1 MKVTNSKNQSRR
13 DFIKKSSVG
22 IGGILLAPTI
32 LPSSVKWRGA
42 NDRVQIGHIGVGDRG
57 TDELKSYFL
66 PLEGSRSVATCDVH
80 LDRREKSAEL
90 IRSYYRE
97 KGMKAPDCT
106 PYLDFEEVLMRDDID
121 AVHITTPDH
130 WHVVA
135 AIKAA
140 RAGKHIMLAK
150 PLGLSYP
157 NYMLLQQE
165 LKKHDVRFHYGT
177 QQRTMRHMQLGIDLI
192 RGGKIGEI
200 ERVDVWAPGK
210 NPVNSP
216 ICNEVPVPDGFDFD
230 RWTGPAPLNTYC
242 PDRVTN
248 NSSWF
253 QYDYSIGFLAGWGAH
268 PLDILV
274 WGIKEKVEGK
284 YSTKGTGTFWS
295 EGGMYNNIY
304 SWDVR
309 YSYKSGVDVQFLS
322 TDRAEKEMLNHR
334 TRKEG
339 NGTTF
344 YGSKG
349 WISLSRSSAESNIPE
364 LNKKLNNFAKEGEG
378 WILSEEN
385 TMGQMFLDV
394 VGGNIDET
402 CPLDEAI
409 ISDTISHMGDIAIR
423 SQREVTWDPVKGE
436 VIGDEAANNLY
447 TRKMRKPYNP

>member
-13 DFIKKSSVG
+13 DFIKKSSLG
-22 IGGILLAPTI
+22 IGGIIIAPTI

-42 NDRVQIGHIGVGDRG
+42 NDRLQIGHIGVGSRG
-57 TDELKSYFL
+57 TNELKNYFL
-66 PLEGSRSVATCDVH
+66 PLEGSRSVAICDVYRS
-80 LDRREKSAEL
+80 RREKGAEL
-90 IRSYYRE
+90 IQSYYRE
-97 KGMKAPDCT
+97 KGMKAPECT

-130 WHVVA
+130 WHVLA

-157 NYMLLQQE
+157 NYLILQKE
-165 LKKHDVRFHYGT
+165 LMKNDVRFHYAT
-177 QQRTMRHMQLGIDLI
+177 QQRSMRHMQLGIDLI
-192 RGGKIGEI
+192 RDGKIGEI

-210 NPVNSP
+210 NPVDSP
-216 ICNEVPVPDGFDFD
+216 ICNEVPVPEDFDFD

-253 QYDYSIGFLAGWGAH
+253 QYDYSIGFLGGWGAH

-274 WGIKEKVEGK
+274 WGMKDKVDGE

-309 YSYKSGVDVQFLS
+309 YSYQSGVDVHFMS

-334 TRKEG
+334 KSKEG

-344 YGSKG
+344 YGTKG

-364 LNKKLNNFAKEGEG
+364 LNNKLNDFPKNENGS
-378 WILSEEN
+378 IRSEEN

-394 VGGNIDET
+394 ARGKIDET

-423 SQREVTWDPVKGE
+423 SQRDVTWDPVKGE
-436 VIGDEAANNLY
+436 VRGDRAANSLY
-447 TRKMRKPYNP
+447 IRKMRKPYSP